1 MKKLGASLRFLL
13 FSLLVFGGLY
23 TLLVT
28 GIGQLLF
35 PNQANGS
42 VVEKDGKIVG
52 SELIAQPFEG
62 PGYFTGRSQEVSQ
75 LSPVSKEQEER
86 VAARTAAAQKADSQ
100 GDVPNDLVT
109 ASGSG
114 VDPDISVEAAEFQ
127 ISRIASE
134 RKLSEAA
141 IHDIIDKN
149 SQKDWFSDRKFVNVL
164 ALNMALDDQ

>member
-13 FSLLVFGGLY
+13 FSLLIFGGLY

-28 GIGQLLF
+28 GVGQLLF

-42 VVEKDGKIVG
+42 VVEKDGEIVG

-62 PGYFTGRSQEVSQ
+62 AGYFTGRSTEVSQ
-75 LSPVSKEQEER
+75 LSPVSEKQKEL
-86 VAARTAAAQKADSQ
+86 VAARTKEAQKANSAV
-100 GDVPNDLVT
+100 DVPNDLVT

-114 VDPDISVEAAEFQ
+114 MDPHISIEAAEFQ

-141 IHDIIDKN
+141 IHDIIEKN

-164 ALNMALDDQ
+164 TLNMALDDQ

>member
-13 FSLLVFGGLY
+13 FSLLLFGGVY

-42 VVEKDGKIVG
+42 IVEEDGKIVG
-52 SELIAQPFEG
+52 SKLIAQPFEG
-62 PGYFTGRSQEVSQ
+62 PGYFTGRSSEVSQ
-75 LSPVSKEQEER
+75 LSPVSQEQKER
-86 VAARTAAAQKADSQ
+86 VAARTAEAQGADLT

-114 VDPDISVEAAEFQ
+114 VDPHISVEAAEFQ
-127 ISRIASE
+127 VSRIADE
-134 RKLSEAA
+134 RKLSEAT

-149 SQKDWFSDRKFVNVL
+149 SQKDWFSDRKYVNVL

>member
-13 FSLLVFGGLY
+13 FSLLIFGGLY

-28 GIGQLLF
+28 GVGQLLF

-42 VVEKDGKIVG
+42 VLEKNGKIVG
-52 SELIAQPFEG
+52 SELIAQTFEG
-62 PGYFTGRSQEVSQ
+62 AGYFTGRSPEVSQ
-75 LSPVSKEQEER
+75 LSPVSEKQKELL
-86 VAARTAAAQKADSQ
+86 AARTNEAQKANSAV
-100 GDVPNDLVT
+100 DVPNDLVT

-114 VDPDISVEAAEFQ
+114 VDPHISFEAAEFQ
-127 ISRIASE
+127 IPRIASE

-141 IHDIIDKN
+141 IHDIIEKN

-164 ALNMALDDQ
+164 ALNLALDDQ